1 MSGWVWT
8 GQDAHPRR
16 LRRRRRRWRPAAGP
30 VTDLAERGKVALVE
44 PFLSSRG
51 ADGWVRNLLDPD
63 SVITSVAIAS
73 GLGATS
79 ARTWLKLPVVPE
91 MERVLDAT
99 TLPTLL
105 LGGDPT
111 NEPAQ
116 TYATWG
122 RALACPAR
130 GGPCRRRALL
140 YPGRRRGSGRCRRR
154 SRPRG
159 GAR

>member
-1 MSGWVWT
+1 
-8 GQDAHPRR
+8 
-16 LRRRRRRWRPAAGP
+16 
-30 VTDLAERGKVALVE
+30 
-44 PFLSSRG
+44 
-51 ADGWVRNLLDPD
+51 
-63 SVITSVAIAS
+63 VITSVAIAS

-122 RALACPAR
+122 RALACPPAA
-130 GGPCRRRALL
+130 GLVVGRALL
-140 YPGRRRGSGRCRRR
+140 YPPGGDVAAAVDVAADLVH
-154 SRPRG
+154 G